1 MDFRSYWQVKGKSL
15 QSEVVMSDLKKAFF
29 EEASRR
35 FQMKTL
41 EEKDKDTVY
50 ADLGRRYVKTFLDS
64 PDVQEKYTLEET
76 RIHQSVLHCYHAG
89 IIVALY
95 ALTEEDF
102 VPSEKTFAV
111 LTNMDTVFF
120 SELMFARWNI
130 KKRYKDYKTDEMAE
144 AVFKVI
150 RHLVGEGGKSL
161 SDRKTLEDALYLV
174 YLAAL
179 DTDLERLSD
188 PLMDLSGIE

>member
-1 MDFRSYWQVKGKSL
+1 
-15 QSEVVMSDLKKAFF
+15 MSDLKKSFF
-29 EEASRR
+29 EEAARR
-35 FQMKTL
+35 FQMKKL
-41 EEKDKDTVY
+41 EETD
-50 ADLGRRYVKTFLDS
+50 ADAALAELGRRYVKTFLDS
-64 PDVQEKYTLEET
+64 PDVSEKYTLEET
-76 RIHQSVLHCYHAG
+76 RIHQGVLHCYHAG

-150 RHLVGEGGKSL
+150 RHLVDEQGKSL
-161 SDRKTLEDALYLV
+161 SDREVMEESLYLV

-179 DTDLERLSD
+179 VTDLEHLSD
-188 PLMDLSGIE
+188 PVMDLSGIE